1 MVDGDIVIDK
11 LRHINEYTADLKQMR
26 GMAKEEYL
34 NDVVYDVLHSDLHW
48 FE

>member
-1 MVDGDIVIDK
+1 
-11 LRHINEYTADLKQMR
+11 MR